1 MKRIT
6 DTILDAKVL
15 SENIDAERGYCSQTA
30 VLPLDFIDDAGQG
43 QNDTDSPIQWAIMI
57 RWNDDDEIAS
67 TTAELTVVG
76 IHPITCELIDHQYG
90 SSIATVDCRNT
101 ATFGE
106 RERPDW
112 WDQSWWSGGLRGA
125 RQAAIRRRVTETADK
140 ICGYDTIEE
149 D

>member
-15 SENIDAERGYCSQTA
+15 SENIDPERGYCSQTA
-30 VLPLDFIDDAGQG
+30 VLPLDFIDDASEG
-43 QNDTDSPIQWAIMI
+43 QNETDSPIQWAIMI

-76 IHPITCELIDHQYG
+76 IHPITCELLDHQYG
-90 SSIATVDCRNT
+90 FGIATVNCRNT
-101 ATFGE
+101 AAFGE

-112 WDQSWWSGGLRGA
+112 WDQSWSSGGPRSA
-125 RQAAIRRRVTETADK
+125 REAAIRRRVTETADK
-140 ICGYDTIEE
+140 ICGYDTTEE